1 MKGKFMINQDR
12 LIQTLCDLVKIDSPS
27 GQEEEISKEL
37 AERLIN
43 LGFKVAPD
51 SYGNLIASEEGEN
64 PFMLSAHMDTV
75 EPGTGIVPKVESD
88 RIISTSKTILG
99 GDCKAGVSAILEALE
114 SINEDSS
121 ERIPVEV
128 VFTREEELGLQGAVN
143 LDFSKIKAKEAIVFD
158 GEGAPNEIITIT
170 PTYFSFDITIEGR
183 AAHAGVDPENG
194 ISSIH
199 IAADLIPRLPQGRL
213 DHETTFNIGTI
224 KGGNVRNSV
233 PQDTIINGEFR
244 SPSIETLDGLKMQ
257 VIEAV
262 NEVRAKYQEANLDN
276 QIYTNFKS
284 YKIENDN
291 PLAIR
296 IASAIKSLGLIP
308 KTKYSGGG
316 SDANIFREKGINS
329 VVVGMADHN
338 MHTLSE
344 YVIISELVTAAKL
357 CELLIKK

>member
-1 MKGKFMINQDR
+1 MINQDR
-12 LIQTLCDLVKIDSPS
+12 LIKTFCDLVKIDSPS
-27 GQEEEISKEL
+27 GHEEEISKDL
-37 AERLIN
+37 NTRLTK
-43 LGFKVAPD
+43 LGFQVSLD
-51 SYGNLIASEEGEN
+51 SYGNLIASEGGHN

-75 EPGTGIVPKVESD
+75 EPGTGIIPKIESD

-99 GDCKAGVSAILEALE
+99 GDCKAGISAILEALE
-114 SINEDSS
+114 SLKEDSS

-128 VFTREEELGLQGAVN
+128 VFTREEELGLQGAAN
-143 LDFSKIKAKEAIVFD
+143 LDFSKINSKEAIVFD
-158 GEGAPNEIITIT
+158 GEGAPNEIITIS

-199 IAADLIPRLPQGRL
+199 IAAELISKLPQGRL

-233 PQDTIINGEFR
+233 PKDTIINGEFR
-244 SPSIETLDGLKMQ
+244 SPNIETLDGLKMQ
-257 VIEAV
+257 VLEAV
-262 NEVRAKYQEANLDN
+262 NQVKTKYKEANVEN
-276 QIYTNFKS
+276 EIYTNFHA

-291 PLAIR
+291 PLALR
-296 IASAIKSLGLIP
+296 IASAIQSLGLKP

-344 YVIISELVTAAKL
+344 YVTISELISAAKL
-357 CELLIKK
+357 CEILIKK